1 MSCVSLTDTA
11 VHTVMARDSLCDLYV
26 QPTCTF
32 KLKAKKCPKKLLKNR
47 ITLTS
52 KQQVTLKRAGVW

>member
-26 QPTCTF
+26 QPTF
-32 KLKAKKCPKKLLKNR
+32 KLKAKKCPKKLFKNR